1 MAELT
6 GKNVLNSVEKVDFSV
21 VVPVYNSENT
31 LEPLVR
37 RIGEVFESLGRSY
50 EIVLTDDGSKD
61 NSWQIIE
68 SLHSRGEPIMAFR
81 LMKNHGQHY
90 ALKCGLD
97 HCNGRYAITMDDDLQ
112 HPPEEIPKLIH
123 AIESDLTVD
132 VVLGEYER
140 KKHTV
145 FRNAGSWLTDRLQ
158 QTIFKKNP
166 GLKLSSFRII
176 DRAVIDEIRKVHH
189 ARPRIG
195 FIILSITSRIKNVLV
210 RHEARTGGW
219 SGYTLRRMI
228 SNTLDNVIS
237 YSSLPLR
244 VISYI
249 GILSSIGSLIVAIV
263 FLVKYLMGHV
273 GVAGFTTLVLVILFT
288 SGVLMFSFGLVGEYL
303 IRIVSQQITFTQ
315 YTVRTTLL
323 PRKPTDS
330 EQSSSDS

>member
-1 MAELT
+1 LTDLT
-6 GKNVLNSVEKVDFSV
+6 GNNLSTTDEKVDFSV
-21 VVPVYNSENT
+21 VVPVYNSQKS
-31 LEPLVR
+31 LETLVR
-37 RIGEVFESLGRSY
+37 RIGEVFKSLDRSY
-50 EIVLTDDGSKD
+50 EIVMTDDGSRD

-68 SLHSRGEPIMAFR
+68 SLHSHGEPVMGFR

-112 HPPEEIPKLIH
+112 HPPEEIPKLIQ
-123 AIESDLTVD
+123 AIESDPTVD
-132 VVLGEYER
+132 VVIGEYER
-140 KKHTV
+140 KKHSV
-145 FRNAGSWLTDRLQ
+145 FRNSRLQ
-158 QTIFKKNP
+158 QAIFKKNP

-176 DRAVIDEIRKVHH
+176 NRAVIDEIRKVQH

-210 RHEARTGGW
+210 HHDVRAGGR
-219 SGYTLRRMI
+219 SGYTLRKLI

-244 VISYI
+244 LISYI
-249 GILSSIGSLIVAIV
+249 GILSSAGSMIVAIV
-263 FLVKYLMGHV
+263 FLVKYLMGRV
-273 GVAGFTTLVLVILFT
+273 GVAGFTTLILVILFT

-315 YTVRTTLL
+315 YTVRTKLL
-323 PRKPTDS
+323 PNNKTNL
-330 EQSSSDS
+330 EKINEGE